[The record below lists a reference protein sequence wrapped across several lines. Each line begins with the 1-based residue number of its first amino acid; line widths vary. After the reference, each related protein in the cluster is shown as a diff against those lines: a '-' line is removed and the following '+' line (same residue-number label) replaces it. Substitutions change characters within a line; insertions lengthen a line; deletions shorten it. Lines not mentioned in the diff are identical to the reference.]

1 MSELWPQLV
10 ESLRLDLL
18 LNLVLAVVFGGVIGF
33 ERERRGKPAGLR
45 TNVLICVGATL
56 FTELSISMAG
66 TVGDPGRVAAQIV
79 TGVGFLGAGTILHS
93 RGYITGLTS
102 AATIW
107 LVAAIGM
114 AIGTDAVLEAAGAT
128 FLVVVVLRVLAR
140 LERRLARRQETSRIV
155 VEVSSD
161 PNDVH
166 EVEEAVRKAGVEIQE
181 MHSERMQDRTVVELV
196 MRGPLSRQEVAK
208 ASLLR
213 MAGSYTAAVEE

>member
-1 MSELWPQLV
+1 MNELWPQLV

-18 LNLVLAVVFGGVIGF
+18 FHLVLAVVFGGVIGF

-114 AIGTDAVLEAAGAT
+114 AVGTDAVLEAAGAT
-128 FLVVVVLRVLAR
+128 FLVVVVLSALGRV
-140 LERRLARRQETSRIV
+140 ERRLARHQETSRVV

-161 PNDVH
+161 PNDVNA
-166 EVEEAVRKAGVEIQE
+166 VEEAVRKAGVEIQE
-181 MHSERMQDRTVVELV
+181 LHSERMRDKTVVELV

-208 ASLLR
+208 SALLR
-213 MAGSYTAAVEE
+213 LAGSYTAAVEE

>member
-18 LNLVLAVVFGGVIGF
+18 FHLVLAVVFGGVTGF

-140 LERRLARRQETSRIV
+140 LERRLAKRQETSRIV

-161 PNDVH
+161 PNDVNA
-166 EVEEAVRKAGVEIQE
+166 VEEAVRKAGVEIQE
-181 MHSERMQDRTVVELV
+181 LHSERMLDKTVVELV

-208 ASLLR
+208 KALLR
-213 MAGSYTAAVEE
+213 LAGSYTAAVEE